1 MSDAQRGT
9 TYLGI
14 SLGPFDPSVAAVRDG
29 KVIAYAE
36 EERFLRNKHAEGAY
50 PIRSLKH
57 CLAEAGVTI
66 SEVAAVGI
74 GWDLAAYTD
83 GTMAAFYAGLSEESG
98 ERPDRSTLDWQA
110 RTLAT
115 YDRGAQETFHRRHW
129 RREFG
134 DVEFP
139 PLHPSPHHFTHA
151 FQAAMESP
159 FETAVTLT
167 ADGSGDRQT
176 TMLWVKRGSELTPLR
191 EIRIPHSLGW
201 FYAAF
206 TEYLGFTAY
215 DGEYKVMGLA
225 AHGSPDAEL
234 QKLVGQVLPVAGD
247 GIEYRLDPR
256 YVHHGEHSY
265 SARFTDHLPELLGAA
280 PRRPG
285 DPVTAWHTDLAFAV
299 QHALEEAA
307 CRLVRW
313 AVAETGIRNVC
324 VGGGVAHNVRMNSR
338 IFELPEVE
346 YVFAHPLCADS
357 GGAAGAALVACHD
370 ATGLLPGPLSTL
382 ALGPAESLDE
392 MAATLR
398 NAKLPF
404 EEPADPLRVVSDA
417 LADGLVVGWVEGRL
431 EAGPRALGQRSI
443 LADPRAVEQRDK
455 VNAVVKQRELWRPFA
470 PAMPAAA
477 AGRYF
482 DRYADSRFMTM
493 AFPANA
499 RLREEAPAVVHSDGT
514 TRVQLVH
521 QQSAPLFHDL
531 LVAFGER
538 TGVPVLLNTS
548 FNVKG
553 EPIVNTTEDAIRT
566 FFATGLDLLVLGG
579 KIIVRKS

>member
-1 MSDAQRGT
+1 
-9 TYLGI
+9 
-14 SLGPFDPSVAAVRDG
+14 
-29 KVIAYAE
+29 
-36 EERFLRNKHAEGAY
+36 
-50 PIRSLKH
+50 
-57 CLAEAGVTI
+57 
-66 SEVAAVGI
+66 
-74 GWDLAAYTD
+74 
-83 GTMAAFYAGLSEESG
+83 
-98 ERPDRSTLDWQA
+98 
-110 RTLAT
+110 
-115 YDRGAQETFHRRHW
+115 
-129 RREFG
+129 
-134 DVEFP
+134 
-139 PLHPSPHHFTHA
+139 
-151 FQAAMESP
+151 
-159 FETAVTLT
+159 
-167 ADGSGDRQT
+167 
-176 TMLWVKRGSELTPLR
+176 
-191 EIRIPHSLGW
+191 
-201 FYAAF
+201 
-206 TEYLGFTAY
+206 
-215 DGEYKVMGLA
+215 
-225 AHGSPDAEL
+225 
-234 QKLVGQVLPVAGD
+234 
-247 GIEYRLDPR
+247 
-256 YVHHGEHSY
+256 
-265 SARFTDHLPELLGAA
+265 
-280 PRRPG
+280 
-285 DPVTAWHTDLAFAV
+285 
-299 QHALEEAA
+299 
-307 CRLVRW
+307 
-313 AVAETGIRNVC
+313 
-324 VGGGVAHNVRMNSR
+324 MNSR

-346 YVFAHPLCADS
+346 DVFAHPLCADS

-370 ATGLLPGPLSTL
+370 ATGLLPGPLGTL

-521 QQSAPLFHDL
+521 PQSAPLFHDL